1 MPRILCAGLIAVD
14 LLFDVATH
22 PEKGSKNRATG
33 SRMIGGGGARNAA
46 VAIARLG
53 GQASLA
59 GAIGADALGVFIQE
73 TLSDHGVESDYLR
86 VLPGV
91 RTANSAI
98 LIAPDGDRTIIN
110 HREDMLFDGGVT
122 LPDRF
127 PFDAVLTDTR
137 WPQGAAD
144 LMQAARRA
152 GKPGVMDAEAPV
164 LHARQALESASHVI
178 FSEQGLRD
186 YVGAC
191 DGAALAE
198 AAKRLTPRTPDV
210 WVAVTRGPLPVL
222 CHDGR
227 FLSEVPGFPVRAV
240 DTLGAGDVWHGAFTL
255 ALARGMSAQQA
266 VRWANAAGALKV
278 SRAPDQPPLP
288 DAEEVEDLLAR
299 P

>member
-53 GQASLA
+53 GQVSLA
-59 GAIGADALGVFIQE
+59 GAIGADALGDFIQG
-73 TLSDHGVESDYLR
+73 TLSDHGVKSDYLR

-91 RTANSAI
+91 RTASSAI
-98 LIAPDGDRTIIN
+98 LIAPDGERTIIN
-110 HREDMLFDGGVT
+110 HREDVLFEGGVT
-122 LPDRF
+122 LPDPF

-144 LMQAARRA
+144 LMQEARRA

-164 LHARQALESASHVI
+164 LHARAALESASHVI

-191 DGAALAE
+191 DAAALAE
-198 AAKRLTPRTPDV
+198 AARRLGV

-222 CHDGR
+222 CHDGQT
-227 FLSEVPGFPVRAV
+227 LSEVPGFAV
-240 DTLGAGDVWHGAFTL
+240 QARDTLGAGDVWHGAFTL
-255 ALARGMSAQQA
+255 ALAGGMNEPQA

-278 SRAPDQPPLP
+278 SRGSNQPPLP
-288 DAEEVEDLLAR
+288 DAQEVEDLLATR
-299 P
+299 